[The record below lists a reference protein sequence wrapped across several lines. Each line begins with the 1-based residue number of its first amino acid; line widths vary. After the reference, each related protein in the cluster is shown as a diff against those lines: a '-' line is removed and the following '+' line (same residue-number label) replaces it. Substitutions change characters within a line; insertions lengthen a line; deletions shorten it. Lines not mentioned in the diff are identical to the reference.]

1 MCNGKSQ
8 VRGCLWVGGRVGGG
22 VRDVERLSTEGN
34 ALGLVLGVGYR
45 SLHDCQNVSAWTLTI
60 CAPIYILIIYPLQ
73 N

>member
-45 SLHDCQNVSAWTLTI
+45 SLHDCQNVSA
-60 CAPIYILIIYPLQ
+60 
-73 N
+73 